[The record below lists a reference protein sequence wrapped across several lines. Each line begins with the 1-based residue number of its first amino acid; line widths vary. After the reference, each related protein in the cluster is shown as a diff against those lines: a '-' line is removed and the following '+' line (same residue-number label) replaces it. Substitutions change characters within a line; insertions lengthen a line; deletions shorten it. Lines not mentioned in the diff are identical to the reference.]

1 MPTAPAKRR
10 AITRVGAAAPGA
22 GPQLSL
28 VAIQQEL
35 AKARTLCVSAPAAL
49 GGPFPVL
56 SRILAELADFEARGD

>member
-1 MPTAPAKRR
+1 MCIRDR
-10 AITRVGAAAPGA
+10 SNNVGRNCFRVY
-22 GPQLSL
+22 
-28 VAIQQEL
+28 AIQQEL